1 MYVRKF
7 IEAVLEYTGAE
18 KVDVIAHS
26 MGGILS
32 RRAIK
37 GGTVTNDLETFTVG
51 ASLGNYVDTY
61 LAIASPYYGI
71 IDCTYSGL
79 NIGVCHYAN
88 GFFPAPPYSALGPS
102 QFL

>member
-1 MYVRKF
+1 MYTTTWGFGDLAISDSESFSETNVMYVRKF

-79 NIGVCHYAN
+79 
-88 GFFPAPPYSALGPS
+88 
-102 QFL
+102 